1 MADQIPLGSQ
11 GIGGTDL
18 LRLAERKMHWLQ
30 DRQSVLAGNIA
41 NANTPNYTPKDVSP
55 FHGVLSAHQEVTL
68 AQTEPGHLAGH
79 GGQSGSHKV
88 GGPSSIDGNHV
99 VLETE
104 LEKIADTNDQHRL
117 ATAAYSR
124 YMGMFGTALGSS
136 SQ

>member
-1 MADQIPLGSQ
+1 MMQQ
-11 GIGGTDL
+11 KVGGTDL

-30 DRQSVLAGNIA
+30 NRQSVLAGNIA
-41 NANTPNYTPKDVSP
+41 NATTPNYVPKDVSS
-55 FHGVLSAHQEVTL
+55 FHGVLSSHQEVTL
-68 AQTEPGHLAGH
+68 AQTEPGHMAGH
-79 GGQSGSHKV
+79 GGQSGSHNV

-99 VLETE
+99 VLENE

-124 YMGMFGTALGSS
+124 YMGMFGTVLGSS